1 MNNRTTGCPVPGEI
15 RPSIREPIL
24 MIPPEFETLLT
35 VLILAGA
42 AGIFLRLVG
51 KEKHRR
57 ETWLQLRLN
66 EKIEELK
73 KAPMQ
78 EGSEGFRDIEATSIG
93 DA

>member
-1 MNNRTTGCPVPGEI
+1 MP
-15 RPSIREPIL
+15 
-24 MIPPEFETLLT
+24 PPEFETLLT

-51 KEKHRR
+51 KEKDRR
-57 ETWLQLRLN
+57 ETWLQLRFD

-78 EGSEGFRDIEATSIG
+78 EGSEGSRHIEATPID